1 MKADRESQLSLE
13 TQHKKHKRSG
23 SACRYEQIIFRRSKG
38 SFIEGS
44 EVGEKDKKI
53 RNFVTF

>member
-1 MKADRESQLSLE
+1 MS
-13 TQHKKHKRSG
+13 RSYSG
-23 SACRYEQIIFRRSKG
+23 GLRV

-53 RNFVTF
+53 RTSVTL